1 MVFLVYVIILD
12 IPMKSSDP
20 SIHIPEG
27 LSIGYSDRLHRKQT
41 HLAVAETSI
50 DLGDGRHLLL
60 ARNGRGKT
68 TLLKTIA
75 GLIPSLSGKIRCHG
89 MVQFVDEDL
98 RFDTELKPR
107 QIFAALFKN
116 GQRRFALD
124 MAERIELDVEKAYGK
139 LSKGNR
145 QKVGLIIAEARTHH
159 NGPQV
164 LLLDE
169 PFSGLDFAAR
179 DKVDA
184 IWRENESGIVRL
196 VCVHPDEPT
205 LKADSA
211 VTIREGRLEQLEV
224 NGTLD
229 WMETRLS
236 LN

>member
-1 MVFLVYVIILD
+1 MQT
-12 IPMKSSDP
+12 SEP
-20 SIHIPEG
+20 SIFIPEG
-27 LSIGYSDRLHRKQT
+27 LSIGYTARFQSKGNQT
-41 HLAVAETSI
+41 HLAVAHSPI

-75 GLIPSLSGKIRCHG
+75 GIIPSLSGKIRCNG
-89 MVQFVDEDL
+89 TVQFVDEDL
-98 RFDTELKPR
+98 RFDTELKAR

-124 MAERIELDVEKAYGK
+124 MAERIELDIEKAYGK

-145 QKVGLIIAEARTHH
+145 QKVGLVIAEARTHH

-179 DKVDA
+179 DKVDQ
-184 IWRENESGIVRL
+184 IWRENEEGIVRL

>member
-1 MVFLVYVIILD
+1 MMHDQRPFIQ
-12 IPMKSSDP
+12 
-20 SIHIPEG
+20 IPEG
-27 LSIGYSDRLHRKQT
+27 LTIGYRGRFRKSSPST
-41 HLAVAETSI
+41 KLATAETPI
-50 DLGDGRHLLL
+50 ELGDGRHLLL

-75 GLIPSLSGKIRCHG
+75 GIIPSLTGRIRCQG
-89 MVQFVDEDL
+89 IVQFVDEDL
-98 RFDTELKPR
+98 RFDNELKPR

-116 GQRRFALD
+116 GQRAFALE
-124 MAERIELDVEKAYGK
+124 MAERIELDVEKPYGK

-145 QKVGLIIAEARTHH
+145 QKVGLIVAESRTRH

-179 DKVDA
+179 DKVDE
-184 IWRENESGIVRL
+184 IWREHTEGVVRL

-211 VTIREGRLEQLEV
+211 IAIREGRLEQLHV
-224 NGTLD
+224 DGTLD
-229 WMETRLS
+229 WMETRRS

>member
-1 MVFLVYVIILD
+1 MS
-12 IPMKSSDP
+12 KNDP
-20 SIHIPEG
+20 SIYIPEG
-27 LSIGYSDRLHRKQT
+27 LSIGYSSRFRRRNPVAL
-41 HLAVAETSI
+41 LATAESPI
-50 DLGDGRHLLL
+50 ELGDGRHLLL

-75 GLIPSLSGKIRCHG
+75 GIIPSLKGAIRCEG
-89 MVQFVDEDL
+89 TIQFVDEDL
-98 RFDTELKPR
+98 RFDSELKPR
-107 QIFAALFKN
+107 QIFSALFKN
-116 GQRRFALD
+116 GQRQFAME
-124 MAERIELDVEKAYGK
+124 MAERIELDADKAYGK

-145 QKVGLIIAEARTHH
+145 QKVGLIVAEARTFH

-169 PFSGLDFAAR
+169 PFSGLDFSAR
-179 DKVDA
+179 DKVDQ
-184 IWRENESGIVRL
+184 IWSENEEGIVRL

-211 VTIREGRLEQLEV
+211 VTIREGRLEKLEVV